1 MAILDYEN
9 EFSDAQ
15 AVTVTAASTDYVDL
29 TNTDPQYVGGI
40 DTLLIVRVNT
50 LFAGGTSII
59 ASVETDDNSSFSSA
73 ATVVTGAT
81 VLTAAAVAGKTLL
94 AFNLKNADLERYIQV
109 KYTVSGTMSGGAV
122 NAYLCHTDD
131 SGVPTVS

>member
-109 KYTVSGTMSGGAV
+109 KYTVSGTMSAGAV

-131 SGVPTVS
+131 SGVPAVS